1 MNSWRYI
8 LPTSIMVVTGV
19 SICYIC
25 ITNIMLESVP
35 TNVKSLCGG
44 LVNTAFQ
51 IGSGVSLALAAAIV
65 NAVDIKKGHDQAKQY
80 QTGLFCCIG
89 LSLVGLIVSLF
100 GMRGL
105 SSRLGGGA
113 MVH

>member
-1 MNSWRYI
+1 
-8 LPTSIMVVTGV
+8 MVVVGV

-51 IGSGVSLALAAAIV
+51 IGSGVSLALTAAVV
-65 NAVDIKKGHDQAKQY
+65 NAVDIKKGHTVAKQY
-80 QTGLFCCIG
+80 QTGLYCCVG
-89 LSLVGLIVSLF
+89 LSLLGLLVSSS

-105 SSRLGGGA
+105 RKNLGGA
-113 MVH
+113 QVH

>member
-1 MNSWRYI
+1 
-8 LPTSIMVVTGV
+8 MVVVGV

-65 NAVDIKKGHDQAKQY
+65 NAVDIRKEHTKSRQY
-80 QTGLFCCIG
+80 QTGLFCCVG
-89 LSLVGLIVSLF
+89 LTLLGLIVSLG

-105 SSRLGGGA
+105 RKSFGA
-113 MVH
+113 AQVQ

>member
-1 MNSWRYI
+1 
-8 LPTSIMVVTGV
+8 MVVVGV

-51 IGSGVSLALAAAIV
+51 IGSGVSLALAAAVV
-65 NAVDIKKGHDQAKQY
+65 NAVDIKKGHTVAKQY
-80 QTGLFCCIG
+80 QTGLFCCI
-89 LSLVGLIVSLF
+89 SLALF
-100 GMRGL
+100 GLLG
-105 SSRLGGGA
+105 SLGGMKGLRKDLGA
-113 MVH
+113 GAQVH